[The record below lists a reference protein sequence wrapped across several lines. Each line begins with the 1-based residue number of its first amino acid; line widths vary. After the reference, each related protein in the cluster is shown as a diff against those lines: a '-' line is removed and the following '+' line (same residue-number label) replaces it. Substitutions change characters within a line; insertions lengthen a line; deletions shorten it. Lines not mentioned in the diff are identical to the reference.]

1 MEGGETVMAKVGE
14 VSVEKLFDAALMLGC
29 ETYETWPRGVHLTF
43 AQLSLDVVLHEDA
56 GLLEFRAEWPG
67 RVRDGGKVAE
77 VLRQRIWRWRVFR
90 DDSGAKRLKVLL
102 MTNVRMGLSTEQ
114 LAGWLVFVHN
124 ELCVLFHDLAPQC
137 GMHQTAPQPLKR
149 EVAVTLPAVT
159 PERLY
164 ALLAHDGRETRVTKT
179 TYYQELEAGDRR
191 YGTMSFNGEELQLEF
206 RDEGGLFS
214 STYLPQDVG
223 EKIDELNRK
232 THVGVV
238 EEYWG
243 EISARTVFYCGAGAS
258 DEQLESWCTETMPKL
273 EEMVKHGVHKHNS

>member
-1 MEGGETVMAKVGE
+1 MAKVGE
-14 VSVEKLFDAALMLGC
+14 VSVEKLFDAAATLGY
-29 ETYETWPRGVHLTF
+29 EAYETWPVGMCITF
-43 AQLSLDVVLHEDA
+43 DRISLDVVLHEDA

-67 RVRDGGKVAE
+67 RVRDAGKVAE
-77 VLRQRIWRWRVFR
+77 VLRQRIWRGLVFR
-90 DDSGAKRLKVLL
+90 EDSGAKRLEVSL
-102 MTNVRMGLSTEQ
+102 MTDVRMGLSAEQ
-114 LAGWLVFVHN
+114 LKGWLVFVHN
-124 ELCVLFHDLAPQC
+124 DLCVLFHDLGTQC

-149 EVAVTLPAVT
+149 EVAVTLPAVI

-164 ALLAHDGRETRVTKT
+164 ALLAHDGGKLQVTDT
-179 TYYQELEAGDRR
+179 TYYHELEVGDRR
-191 YGTMSFNGEELQLEF
+191 YGTISLDGEELQLEF

-258 DEQLESWCTETMPKL
+258 DEQLESWCAETMPKL
-273 EEMVKHGVHKHNS
+273 EELVEHGACKHNS